1 MKRFSKSYSLKN
13 KDLFVK
19 KIVNFSSDQSHFTLL
34 NSNDSFDDYEL
45 IIAYG
50 AESFLKSSKNSL
62 KKIDKYIDKVNDWIF
77 GYLSYDLKNE
87 IENLTDLNKDVF
99 NLPNLYFYQ
108 PKVIWL
114 IKDEKAEI
122 YSLNEKNLN
131 EDWDHINSIDYK
143 DCTEKSSVD
152 LITRTS
158 KQEYIRKIKNIK
170 KRILQGDCYEMNYC
184 FDMYSK
190 NKTINPYKTYIKL
203 NDYTRSPMS
212 TFFKLNQLYLLSSSP
227 ERFIKRINRKIISQP
242 IKGTAKRGLDSKED
256 EKIKYTL
263 LSSPKEL
270 SENHMIVDLVRND
283 LSRAAEKGSVKVKN
297 LNKSNT
303 FKRVHQLISTIEAE
317 IAVKTK
323 FSKIITGMFPMG
335 SMTGAPKI
343 ESMNIIDEYETTKR
357 GLYSGSIGYI
367 KPNKDFD
374 FNVVIRSIIY
384 DKLLKEINVSVGSAI
399 TFKSDPESEFEECLL
414 KAEPMI
420 KSLK

>member
-19 KIVNFSSDQSHFTLL
+19 KIVNFSSGQSHFTLL

-50 AESFLKSSKNSL
+50 AESFLQSSKNSL

-114 IKDEKAEI
+114 IKEEKAEI
-122 YSLNEKNLN
+122 YSLDKRNLN

-143 DCTEKSSVD
+143 DFTEKSSVD

-158 KQEYIRKIKNIK
+158 KEEYVRKIKNIK
-170 KRILQGDCYEMNYC
+170 QRILQGDCYEMNYC

-190 NKTINPYKTYIKL
+190 NKTINPYETYIKL

-283 LSRAAEKGSVKVKN
+283 LSRVAEKGSVKVKN
-297 LNKSNT
+297 LNKLNT
-303 FKRVHQLISTIEAE
+303 FKRVHQLISTVEAE

-343 ESMNIIDEYETTKR
+343 ESMNIIDEYESTKR

>member
-19 KIVNFSSDQSHFTLL
+19 KIVNFSSGQSHFTLL

-50 AESFLKSSKNSL
+50 AESFLQSSKNSL

-114 IKDEKAEI
+114 IKEEKAEI
-122 YSLNEKNLN
+122 YSLDKKNLN

-143 DCTEKSSVD
+143 DFTEKSSVD

-158 KQEYIRKIKNIK
+158 KEEYVRKIKNIK
-170 KRILQGDCYEMNYC
+170 QRILQGDCYEMNYC

-283 LSRAAEKGSVKVKN
+283 LSRVAEKGSVRVKN
-297 LNKSNT
+297 LNKLNT
-303 FKRVHQLISTIEAE
+303 FKRVHQLISTIEAK

>member
-34 NSNDSFDDYEL
+34 NSNDNFDDYEL

-50 AESFLKSSKNSL
+50 AESFLQSSKNSL

-87 IENLTDLNKDVF
+87 IENLTDLNKDLF

-256 EKIKYTL
+256 EKIKNTL

-283 LSRAAEKGSVKVKN
+283 LSRVAEKGSVKVKN
-297 LNKSNT
+297 LNKLNT

-317 IAVKTK
+317 IAVNTK
-323 FSKIITGMFPMG
+323 FSKIISGMFPMG

-343 ESMNIIDEYETTKR
+343 ESMNIIDEYESTKR

>member
-19 KIVNFSSDQSHFTLL
+19 KIVNFSSDHSHFTLL

-50 AESFLKSSKNSL
+50 AESFLQSSKNSL

-114 IKDEKAEI
+114 IKEKKAEI
-122 YSLNEKNLN
+122 YSLYEKNLK
-131 EDWDHINSIDYK
+131 EDWDHVNSIDYK
-143 DCTEKSSVD
+143 DCTEISSVD
-152 LITRTS
+152 LIARTS
-158 KQEYIRKIKNIK
+158 KEEYVRKIKNIK
-170 KRILQGDCYEMNYC
+170 QRILQGDCYEMNYC
-184 FDMYSK
+184 FDMFSK

-212 TFFKLNQLYLLSSSP
+212 TFFKLNHLYLLSSSP

-283 LSRAAEKGSVKVKN
+283 LSRVAEKGSVKVKN
-297 LNKSNT
+297 LNKLNT
-303 FKRVHQLISTIEAE
+303 FKRVHQLISTVEAE

-343 ESMNIIDEYETTKR
+343 ESMNIIDEYESTKR

-384 DKLLKEINVSVGSAI
+384 DKELKEINVSVGSAI

>member
-19 KIVNFSSDQSHFTLL
+19 KIVNFSSGQSHFTLL

-50 AESFLKSSKNSL
+50 AESFLQSSKNSL

-114 IKDEKAEI
+114 IKEEKAEI
-122 YSLNEKNLN
+122 YSLDKRNLN

-143 DCTEKSSVD
+143 DFSEKSSVD

-158 KQEYIRKIKNIK
+158 KEEYVRKIKNIK
-170 KRILQGDCYEMNYC
+170 QRILQGDCYEMNYC

-283 LSRAAEKGSVKVKN
+283 LSRVAEKGSVKVKN
-297 LNKSNT
+297 LNKLNT

-343 ESMNIIDEYETTKR
+343 ESMNIIDEYESTKR

>member
-19 KIVNFSSDQSHFTLL
+19 KVVNFSANQSHFTLL
-34 NSNDSFDDYEL
+34 
-45 IIAYG
+45 
-50 AESFLKSSKNSL
+50 NSL
-62 KKIDKYIDKVNDWIF
+62 KKIDKYIDTVKDWVF

-87 IENLTDLNKDVF
+87 IENLSDLNEDIF
-99 NLPNLYFYQ
+99 NLPNLYFFQ

-114 IKDEKAEI
+114 IKEGKAEI
-122 YSLNEKNLN
+122 YSLNERNLD
-131 EDWDHINSIDYK
+131 EDWDNINSINYK
-143 DCTEKSSVD
+143 ESMKKSSVE
-152 LITRTS
+152 LILRIS
-158 KQEYIRKIKNIK
+158 KHEYVRKIKKIK
-170 KRILQGDCYEMNYC
+170 QRILKGDCYEINFC

-190 NKTINPYKTYIKL
+190 NKTIDPYQTYIKL

-212 TFFKLNQLYLLSSSP
+212 TFFKLNNLYLLSSSP
-227 ERFIKRINRKIISQP
+227 ERFIKRNSKKLISQP
-242 IKGTAKRGLDSKED
+242 IKGTAKRGFNSIEDKEITD
-256 EKIKYTL
+256 RL

-283 LSRAAEKGSVKVKN
+283 LSRVAEKGSVKVKN
-297 LNKSNT
+297 LNKLNT
-303 FKRVHQLISTIEAE
+303 FERVHQLISTVEAKIES
-317 IAVKTK
+317 KTE
-323 FSKIITGMFPMG
+323 FSKIIKGMFPMG

-343 ESMNIIDEYETTKR
+343 KSMNIIDEFESTKR
-357 GLYSGSIGYI
+357 GLYSGSVGYI

-384 DKLLKEINVSVGSAI
+384 DSLLRKINVNVGSAI
-399 TFKSDPESEFEECLL
+399 TFKCDAETEFEECLL

>member
-19 KIVNFSSDQSHFTLL
+19 KIVNFSSGQSHFTLL

-50 AESFLKSSKNSL
+50 AESFLQSSKNSL

-114 IKDEKAEI
+114 IKEKKAEI
-122 YSLNEKNLN
+122 YSLDKKNLN

-143 DCTEKSSVD
+143 DCTKKSSVD

-158 KQEYIRKIKNIK
+158 KEEYVRKIKNIK
-170 KRILQGDCYEMNYC
+170 QRILQGDCYEMNYC

-190 NKTINPYKTYIKL
+190 NKTINPYETYIKL

-283 LSRAAEKGSVKVKN
+283 LSRVAEKGSVKVKN
-297 LNKSNT
+297 LNKLKT

-343 ESMNIIDEYETTKR
+343 ESMNIIDEYELTKR

>member
-50 AESFLKSSKNSL
+50 AESFLQSSKNSL

-87 IENLTDLNKDVF
+87 IENLNDLNQDVF

-114 IKDEKAEI
+114 IKEEKAEI
-122 YSLNEKNLN
+122 YSLYKKNLN

-143 DCTEKSSVD
+143 DCIEKSSVD

-158 KQEYIRKIKNIK
+158 KEEYVRKINNIK
-170 KRILQGDCYEMNYC
+170 QRILQGDCYEMNYC

-242 IKGTAKRGLDSKED
+242 IKGTAKRGLNSKED

-283 LSRAAEKGSVKVKN
+283 LSRVAEKGSVKVKN
-297 LNKSNT
+297 LNKLNT

>member
-50 AESFLKSSKNSL
+50 AESFLQSSKNSL

-87 IENLTDLNKDVF
+87 IENLTDLNKDIF

-114 IKDEKAEI
+114 IKEEKAEI
-122 YSLNEKNLN
+122 YSLDEKNLN
-131 EDWDHINSIDYK
+131 EDWDHINSIDYR
-143 DCTEKSSVD
+143 DCIEKSSVD

-158 KQEYIRKIKNIK
+158 KEEYIRKIKNIK
-170 KRILQGDCYEMNYC
+170 QRILQGDCYEMNYC

-283 LSRAAEKGSVKVKN
+283 LSRVAEKGSVKVKN
-297 LNKSNT
+297 LNKLNT
-303 FKRVHQLISTIEAE
+303 FKRVHQLISTIEAQ
-317 IAVKTK
+317 IAIKTK
-323 FSKIITGMFPMG
+323 FSKIINGMFPMG

-343 ESMNIIDEYETTKR
+343 ESMNIIDEYESTKR

>member
-50 AESFLKSSKNSL
+50 AESFLQSSKNSL
-62 KKIDKYIDKVNDWIF
+62 KKIDKYIDTVNDWIF

-114 IKDEKAEI
+114 IKEEKAEI
-122 YSLNEKNLN
+122 YSLNKKNLN

-143 DCTEKSSVD
+143 DFTEKSSVD

-158 KQEYIRKIKNIK
+158 KEEYVRKIKNIK
-170 KRILQGDCYEMNYC
+170 QRILQGDCYEMNYC
-184 FDMYSK
+184 FDMFSK

-212 TFFKLNQLYLLSSSP
+212 TFFKLNHLYLLSSSP

-283 LSRAAEKGSVKVKN
+283 LSRVAEKGSVKVKN
-297 LNKSNT
+297 LNKLNT

-343 ESMNIIDEYETTKR
+343 ESMNIIDEYESTKR

>member
-1 MKRFSKSYSLKN
+1 LKRFSKSYSLKN

-34 NSNDSFDDYEL
+34 NSNDNFDDYEL

-50 AESFLKSSKNSL
+50 AESFLQSSKNSL

-227 ERFIKRINRKIISQP
+227 ERFIKRINRKMISQP

-256 EKIKYTL
+256 EKIKYAL

-283 LSRAAEKGSVKVKN
+283 LSRVAEKGSVKVKN
-297 LNKSNT
+297 LNKLNT

-317 IAVKTK
+317 IAVNTK
-323 FSKIITGMFPMG
+323 FSKIISGMFPMG

-343 ESMNIIDEYETTKR
+343 ESMNIIDEYESTKR

>member
-19 KIVNFSSDQSHFTLL
+19 KVVNFSSNQTHFTLL

-50 AESFLKSSKNSL
+50 AESFIQSSKNSL
-62 KKIDKYIDKVNDWIF
+62 QKIDKYISCVNDWVF
-77 GYLSYDLKNE
+77 GFLSYDLKNE
-87 IENLTDLNKDVF
+87 IENLSDLNKDIF
-99 NLPNLYFYQ
+99 NLPNVYFYQ

-114 IKDEKAEI
+114 IKGEKAKI
-122 YSLNEKNLN
+122 YSISKKNLN
-131 EDWDHINSIDYK
+131 EDWDKINSIHYK
-143 DCTEKSSVD
+143 ECTRKSSID
-152 LITRTS
+152 LIPRTS
-158 KQEYIRKIKNIK
+158 REEYVKKIKKIK
-170 KRILQGDCYEMNYC
+170 KRILKGDCYEMNFC

-190 NKTINPYKTYIKL
+190 NKKINPYKTYIKL
-203 NDYTRSPMS
+203 NNYTRSPMS
-212 TFFKLNQLYLLSSSP
+212 TFFKLNQLFLLSSSP
-227 ERFIKRINRKIISQP
+227 ERFIKRNDKTIISQP
-242 IKGTAKRGLDSKED
+242 IKGTAKRGLNLTED
-256 EKIKYTL
+256 EKIKERL

-283 LSRAAEKGSVKVKN
+283 LSRLARKGSVKVKN
-297 LNKSNT
+297 LNKLYT
-303 FKRVHQLISTIEAE
+303 FKRVHQLISTIEAKIE
-317 IAVKTK
+317 SKTK
-323 FSKIITGMFPMG
+323 FSKIINGMFPMG

-343 ESMNIIDEYETTKR
+343 ESMNIIDEYESTKR
-357 GLYSGSIGYI
+357 GLYSGSVGYI

-384 DKLLKEINVSVGSAI
+384 DEILKEINVNIGSAI
-399 TFKSDPESEFEECLL
+399 TFKSDAESEFEECLL

>member
-1 MKRFSKSYSLKN
+1 LKRFSKSYSLKN

-19 KIVNFSSDQSHFTLL
+19 KIINFSSDQSHFTLL

-50 AESFLKSSKNSL
+50 AESFLQSSKNSL

-114 IKDEKAEI
+114 IKEEKAEI
-122 YSLNEKNLN
+122 YSLDEKNLN

-143 DCTEKSSVD
+143 DFTEKSSVN

-158 KQEYIRKIKNIK
+158 KEEYVRKIKNIK
-170 KRILQGDCYEMNYC
+170 QRILQGDCYEMNYC

-190 NKTINPYKTYIKL
+190 NKTINPYNTYIKL

-227 ERFIKRINRKIISQP
+227 ERFIKRINRKMISQP
-242 IKGTAKRGLDSKED
+242 IKGTAKRGLNSKED
-256 EKIKYTL
+256 EKIKYAL

-283 LSRAAEKGSVKVKN
+283 LSRVAEKGSVKVKN
-297 LNKSNT
+297 LNKLNT

-317 IAVKTK
+317 IDVKTK

-343 ESMNIIDEYETTKR
+343 ESMNIIDEYESIKR

>member
-50 AESFLKSSKNSL
+50 AESFLQSSKNSL

-114 IKDEKAEI
+114 IKEEKAEI
-122 YSLNEKNLN
+122 YSLDEKNLN

-143 DCTEKSSVD
+143 DCIEKSSVD

-158 KQEYIRKIKNIK
+158 KEEYVRKIKNIK
-170 KRILQGDCYEMNYC
+170 QRILQGDCYEMNYC

-227 ERFIKRINRKIISQP
+227 ERFIKRVNKKIISQP

-283 LSRAAEKGSVKVKN
+283 LSRVAEKGSVKVKN
-297 LNKSNT
+297 LNKLNT

-317 IAVKTK
+317 IDVKTK

-343 ESMNIIDEYETTKR
+343 ESMNIIDEYESTKR

-384 DKLLKEINVSVGSAI
+384 DELMKEINVSVGSAI

>member
-19 KIVNFSSDQSHFTLL
+19 KIVNFSSGQSHFTLL

-50 AESFLKSSKNSL
+50 AESFLQSSKNSL

-114 IKDEKAEI
+114 IKEEKAEI
-122 YSLNEKNLN
+122 YSLDKRNLN

-143 DCTEKSSVD
+143 DFTEKSSVD

-158 KQEYIRKIKNIK
+158 KEEYVRKIKNIK
-170 KRILQGDCYEMNYC
+170 QRILQGDCYEMNYC

-283 LSRAAEKGSVKVKN
+283 LSRVAEKGSVKVKN
-297 LNKSNT
+297 LNKLNT
-303 FKRVHQLISTIEAE
+303 FKRVHQLISTIEAK

-343 ESMNIIDEYETTKR
+343 ESMNIIDEYESTKR

>member
-50 AESFLKSSKNSL
+50 AESFLQSSKNSL

-114 IKDEKAEI
+114 IKEEKAEI
-122 YSLNEKNLN
+122 YSLDEKNLN

-143 DCTEKSSVD
+143 DCIEKSSVD

-158 KQEYIRKIKNIK
+158 KEEYVRKIKNIK
-170 KRILQGDCYEMNYC
+170 QRILQGDCYEMNYC

-283 LSRAAEKGSVKVKN
+283 LSRVAEKGSVKVKN
-297 LNKSNT
+297 LNKLNT

-317 IAVKTK
+317 IDVKTK

-343 ESMNIIDEYETTKR
+343 ESMNIIDEYESTKR

>member
-13 KDLFVK
+13 KDLFIKRV
-19 KIVNFSSDQSHFTLL
+19 VNFSTEQSHFTLL
-34 NSNDSFDDYEL
+34 NSNDSFDDYDL

-50 AESFLKSSKNSL
+50 AESFIKSSKNSL
-62 KKIDKYIDKVNDWIF
+62 KKIDKYIDTVNDWVF

-87 IENLTDLNKDVF
+87 IENLSDLNEDIF

-108 PKVIWL
+108 PKVVWL
-114 IKDEKAEI
+114 IKEGEAKI
-122 YSLNEKNLN
+122 YSIKKRNLN
-131 EDWDHINSIDYK
+131 EDWDNINSIDYK
-143 DCTEKSSVD
+143 EYAEKSSVD

-158 KQEYIRKIKNIK
+158 KEEYIRKIENIK
-170 KRILQGDCYEMNYC
+170 KRILKGDCYEMNFC
-184 FDMYSK
+184 FDMFSK
-190 NKTINPYKTYIKL
+190 NKTIDPYQTYIKL

-212 TFFKLNQLYLLSSSP
+212 TFFKLNHLYLLSSSP
-227 ERFIKRINRKIISQP
+227 ERFIKRNNRKIISQP
-242 IKGTAKRGLDSKED
+242 IKGTAKRGFDSKED
-256 EKIKYTL
+256 NEIKDRL

-283 LSRAAEKGSVKVKN
+283 LSRLAEKGSVKVKS
-297 LNKSNT
+297 LNKLNT

-317 IAVKTK
+317 IEPKTK
-323 FSKIITGMFPMG
+323 FSKIIKGMFPMG

-343 ESMNIIDEYETTKR
+343 ESMNIIDEYELTKR

-367 KPNKDFD
+367 NPNKDFD

-384 DKLLKEINVSVGSAI
+384 DKLLKIINVNVGSAI
-399 TFKSDPESEFEECLL
+399 TFKSHAKSEFEECLL

>member
-1 MKRFSKSYSLKN
+1 
-13 KDLFVK
+13 
-19 KIVNFSSDQSHFTLL
+19 
-34 NSNDSFDDYEL
+34 
-45 IIAYG
+45 
-50 AESFLKSSKNSL
+50 
-62 KKIDKYIDKVNDWIF
+62 
-77 GYLSYDLKNE
+77 
-87 IENLTDLNKDVF
+87 
-99 NLPNLYFYQ
+99 
-108 PKVIWL
+108 
-114 IKDEKAEI
+114 
-122 YSLNEKNLN
+122 
-131 EDWDHINSIDYK
+131 
-143 DCTEKSSVD
+143 
-152 LITRTS
+152 
-158 KQEYIRKIKNIK
+158 
-170 KRILQGDCYEMNYC
+170 
-184 FDMYSK
+184 
-190 NKTINPYKTYIKL
+190 
-203 NDYTRSPMS
+203 MS

-256 EKIKYTL
+256 EKIKHTL

-283 LSRAAEKGSVKVKN
+283 LSRVAEKGSVKVKN
-297 LNKSNT
+297 LNKLNT
-303 FKRVHQLISTIEAE
+303 FKRVHQLISTIEAQ
-317 IAVKTK
+317 IDVKTK

-343 ESMNIIDEYETTKR
+343 ESMNIIDEYESTKR

>member
-50 AESFLKSSKNSL
+50 AESFLQSSKNSL

-114 IKDEKAEI
+114 IKEKKAEI
-122 YSLNEKNLN
+122 YSLDKKNLN

-143 DCTEKSSVD
+143 DCTKKSSVD

-158 KQEYIRKIKNIK
+158 KEEYVRKIKNIK
-170 KRILQGDCYEMNYC
+170 QRILQGDCYEMNYC

-242 IKGTAKRGLDSKED
+242 IKGTSKRGLDSKED

-283 LSRAAEKGSVKVKN
+283 LSRVAEKGSVKVKN
-297 LNKSNT
+297 LNKLNT

-343 ESMNIIDEYETTKR
+343 ESMNIIDEYESTKR

>member
-50 AESFLKSSKNSL
+50 AESFLQSSKNSL

-114 IKDEKAEI
+114 IKEEKAEI
-122 YSLNEKNLN
+122 YSLDKKNLN

-143 DCTEKSSVD
+143 DCIEKSSVD

-158 KQEYIRKIKNIK
+158 KEEYVRKIKNIK
-170 KRILQGDCYEMNYC
+170 QRILQGDCYEMNYC

-190 NKTINPYKTYIKL
+190 NKTINPYKTYLKL

-283 LSRAAEKGSVKVKN
+283 LSRVAEKGSVKVKN
-297 LNKSNT
+297 LNKLNT

-343 ESMNIIDEYETTKR
+343 ESMNIIDEYESTKR